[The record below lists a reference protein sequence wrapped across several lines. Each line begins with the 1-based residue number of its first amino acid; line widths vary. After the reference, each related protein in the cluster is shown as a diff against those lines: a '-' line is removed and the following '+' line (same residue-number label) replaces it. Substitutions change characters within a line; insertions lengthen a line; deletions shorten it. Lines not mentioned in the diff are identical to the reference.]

1 MWMCTQGQ
9 QHRMR
14 WGLTLLVV
22 ILQSFRRRKTLSKKG
37 RHWKTKKK
45 KQTNFEMT
53 PPNAL
58 RTSSAF
64 SKQASK
70 QTKRQRCHVKRL
82 KVESQY
88 QIFLSL
94 TYILVTKKIPSN
106 VSVSGNAK
114 TDSSQTR
121 ANDLANTLTTGKKR
135 ASKRVSTPTQDA
147 EQTPLPPKK
156 KMKASAEPSQPSATT
171 TAMER
176 NHGALSN
183 QKGRIIV
190 QKSVLLVMNPMM
202 LLSVLI

>member
-1 MWMCTQGQ
+1 
-9 QHRMR
+9 
-14 WGLTLLVV
+14 
-22 ILQSFRRRKTLSKKG
+22 
-37 RHWKTKKK
+37 
-45 KQTNFEMT
+45 MT

-58 RTSSAF
+58 WTSSAF

-156 KMKASAEPSQPSATT
+156 KMKASVEPSQPSATT

-176 NHGALSN
+176 NHGAPSKSKRTDNSAKKRPAGDESN
-183 QKGRIIV
+183 DASISAHLAHPTKKNKVDKQEALPIRRSGKTI
-190 QKSVLLVMNPMM
+190 LNF
-202 LLSVLI
+202 